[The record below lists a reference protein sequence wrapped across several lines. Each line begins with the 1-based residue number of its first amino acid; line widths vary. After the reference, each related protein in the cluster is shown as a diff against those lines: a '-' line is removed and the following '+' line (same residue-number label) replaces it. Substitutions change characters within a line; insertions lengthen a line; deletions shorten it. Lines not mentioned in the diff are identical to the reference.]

1 MSGHSTERVS
11 LGTFPTPLEPAPRL
25 AVAVGLRTDRL
36 WIKRDDLTGLGGG
49 GNKVR
54 KLERTL
60 AAALRDGAD
69 CLVTTGAA
77 QSNHA
82 RLTAAAGARLG
93 LPVTLVLAGAPAGP
107 GDPPGGNLLLD
118 EICGARIRWAGDIDD
133 NKLAVA
139 ADQAAAELA
148 AAGAH
153 PVVIPFGGSNRDGA
167 LAYADAAREL
177 REQLRAQLPDEL
189 PGQPT
194 SVVAVGSGGTMAG
207 LVAELG
213 PEHVLGVHAGAVAAP
228 GEVVAALIAAVT
240 AQPPAPRALRLRTDE
255 VGPGYASLTEST
267 AAAIRLAART
277 EGLLLDPVYTGRAMA
292 GLIAAV
298 RDGEL
303 DAGGPLVFWHT
314 GGLPGLFGH
323 REAGAIATLAHPAVT
338 GLKGRGPLR
347 GRDDRVDRTR
357 GDSRWRRRAGVPAQ
371 PVRERRPG
379 RAVAAVRRRL
389 ATKTAAGPAWARW
402 QRP

>member
-1 MSGHSTERVS
+1 MTGHSTERIS

-25 AVAVGLRTDRL
+25 AAAIGLRGDRL
-36 WIKRDDLTGLGGG
+36 WLKRDDLTGLGGG

-93 LPVTLVLAGAPAGP
+93 VGVTLVLAGHSGAAPE
-107 GDPPGGNLLLD
+107 GNLLLD
-118 EICGARIRWAGDIDD
+118 EIFGARIRWAGEADD
-133 NKLAVA
+133 VRLAAVA
-139 ADQAAAELA
+139 DQVASELA
-148 AAGAH
+148 SAGGRPA
-153 PVVIPFGGSNRDGA
+153 VIPFGGSNRDGA
-167 LAYADAAREL
+167 LAYADAAREVHD
-177 REQLRAQLPDEL
+177 QLRDQLPGRD
-189 PGQPT
+189 QRQAT

-213 PEHVLGVHAGAVAAP
+213 PGHVLGVHTGAVAAP
-228 GEVVAALIAAVT
+228 AEAVAALVDAIT
-240 AQPPAPRALRLRTDE
+240 GGGQNPRALRLRADQ
-255 VGPGYASLTEST
+255 VGAGYGSITEPT

-277 EGLLLDPVYTGRAMA
+277 EGIVLDPTYTGRALA

-298 RDGEL
+298 RDGDL
-303 DAGGPLVFWHT
+303 GADAPVVFWHT

-323 REAGAIATLAHPAVT
+323 PDAATLAEP
-338 GLKGRGPLR
+338 
-347 GRDDRVDRTR
+347 
-357 GDSRWRRRAGVPAQ
+357 
-371 PVRERRPG
+371 RPDQ
-379 RAVAAVRRRL
+379 
-389 ATKTAAGPAWARW
+389 T
-402 QRP
+402 